1 MSHNYSIKPIN
12 KVNQMKKQP
21 TMKNPYTLECMVRG
35 NWISRGTGE
44 WMGEDVLNRQIK
56 ILFSSVNVQKIR
68 FTKGDKVEIIERR
81 S

>member
-1 MSHNYSIKPIN
+1 
-12 KVNQMKKQP
+12 MKKQP
-21 TMKNPYTLECMVRG
+21 TMKNPYTLECMIKG
-35 NWISRGTGE
+35 NWTNKGTGE
-44 WMGEDVLNRQIK
+44 WMGEDILNRQIK